1 MAQATYSAA
10 ALAAAV
16 GVPRTTINDW
26 LSRYEDYIDSIS
38 VGKRK
43 VYSEESLKILQEIA
57 SLRDSGKSS
66 AEIEAVLA
74 GKHGVKPEVASEE
87 PSRTAVSAEPAPA
100 AAPAPV
106 AAKLVSANGEKVLS
120 PFPGLIK
127 NLLVAEGAT
136 VKKDQPILVLEAMKM
151 DNDITAPCDG
161 VVSFQVQK
169 GANVESDAVL
179 AVIG

>member
-1 MAQATYSAA
+1 MRKFIITLNGKTYEAEVEE
-10 ALAAAV
+10 V
-16 GVPRTTINDW
+16 GVGAATTPVVT
-26 LSRYEDYIDSIS
+26 S
-38 VGKRK
+38 V
-43 VYSEESLKILQEIA
+43 QA
-57 SLRDSGKSS
+57 
-66 AEIEAVLA
+66 A
-74 GKHGVKPEVASEE
+74 PVAS
-87 PSRTAVSAEPAPA
+87 APAPA
-100 AAPAPV
+100 AKKAV
-106 AAKLVSANGEKVLS
+106 VTNGEKVVS

-161 VVSFQVQK
+161 VVSFQVAK

>member
-1 MAQATYSAA
+1 MRKFIITLNGKTYEAEVEE
-10 ALAAAV
+10 V
-16 GVPRTTINDW
+16 GVGASVAPVVTT
-26 LSRYEDYIDSIS
+26 
-38 VGKRK
+38 V
-43 VYSEESLKILQEIA
+43 Q
-57 SLRDSGKSS
+57 
-66 AEIEAVLA
+66 
-74 GKHGVKPEVASEE
+74 
-87 PSRTAVSAEPAPA
+87 
-100 AAPAPV
+100 AAPQASAPV
-106 AAKLVSANGEKVLS
+106 AKKPVTANGEKVLS

-161 VVSFQVQK
+161 VVSFQVAK